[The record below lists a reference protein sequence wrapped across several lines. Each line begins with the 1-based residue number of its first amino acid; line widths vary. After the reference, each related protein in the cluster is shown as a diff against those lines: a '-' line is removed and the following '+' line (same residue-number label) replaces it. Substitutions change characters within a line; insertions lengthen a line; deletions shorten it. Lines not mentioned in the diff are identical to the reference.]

1 MLRFLLLVIAW
12 LGELVELI
20 HQQGHNHHQVRRRH
34 VSDLGCSCGRVVV
47 LVVVV
52 DVVAV
57 VEAVVIVVVQP
68 VVCRRLERG

>member
-1 MLRFLLLVIAW
+1 MLRFLLLVIVW

-52 DVVAV
+52 VAAAAV
-57 VEAVVIVVVQP
+57 VEAVVVVVVQS
-68 VVCRRLERG
+68 VVCR